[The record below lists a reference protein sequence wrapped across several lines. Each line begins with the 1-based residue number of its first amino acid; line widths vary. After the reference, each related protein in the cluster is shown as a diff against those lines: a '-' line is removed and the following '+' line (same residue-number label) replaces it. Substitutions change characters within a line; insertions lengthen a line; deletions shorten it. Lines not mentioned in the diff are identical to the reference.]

1 MEQVIDLDR
10 QFVLWINQMVG
21 RYEWLDIIFELLV
34 SDYLI
39 PVLMALTLMWLW
51 LSTKRLESRQ
61 SIFRA
66 TLIAIASVGFSNLI
80 VLLMNDLYFRPRP
93 FTELDLNI
101 LFYQP
106 TDSSFPA
113 NPAVLSFALAYSI
126 WQTRK
131 TDGNLLFVLAS
142 LWSFSRVYAG
152 VFYLSDVIGGA
163 MLGITI
169 SYCLKVCVLW
179 LEPLPS
185 ALIRVGK
192 AFHLI

>member
-1 MEQVIDLDR
+1 MEKVIDLDR

-21 RYEWLDIIFELLV
+21 RYEWLDIILELLV

-61 SIFRA
+61 SVFRA

-126 WQTRK
+126 
-131 TDGNLLFVLAS
+131 
-142 LWSFSRVYAG
+142 
-152 VFYLSDVIGGA
+152 
-163 MLGITI
+163 
-169 SYCLKVCVLW
+169 
-179 LEPLPS
+179 
-185 ALIRVGK
+185 
-192 AFHLI
+192 